1 MENPAAAARAA
12 GAGDAREGAEKAV
25 DCGKVES
32 RSEEYWQ
39 GVLDWSNS
47 RNTMALAVTAGFSL
61 LAIWLLVR
69 LFWLLFAPAAL
80 DPASISGKTPVL
92 PAQPGFQTVSVA
104 PYHLF
109 GEFNNNGASGHR
121 DAPQSALNLQ
131 LRGLLA
137 SGNPDE
143 GFAIISD
150 SSGLE
155 GVYRVGA
162 DLPGKARVEE
172 IYNDRV
178 VISREGS
185 YETLRLPGARDSET
199 DHQWVVNA
207 VPAAVEGQNGPQ
219 ILTVA
224 LPQLRRQL
232 GLDVTESTNTY
243 GLIPVS
249 TGGYRLSLGR
259 GASQMVELGLQSGD
273 IIEAANGVMLNDQAA
288 VENIIQQ
295 VMKGQRLN
303 LQIRRN
309 GQVQEIQADLAEI
322 MQSAG
327 Q

>member
-1 MENPAAAARAA
+1 MAA
-12 GAGDAREGAEKAV
+12 GAAGTPEGAEKAV
-25 DCGKVES
+25 DCGKVEG
-32 RSEEYWQ
+32 RFEESWL

-47 RNTMALAVTAGFSL
+47 RNTMAQALTAGFSL

-69 LFWLLFAPAAL
+69 LFWLMFAPAAPL
-80 DPASISGKTPVL
+80 ASGVSGNFPSL
-92 PAQPGFQTVSVA
+92 PAQPGFETVLIS

-109 GEFNNNGASGHR
+109 GSFDRDGTSGHR
-121 DAPQSALNLQ
+121 NAPQSALNLQ

-137 SGNPDE
+137 SGDPDE

-150 SSGLE
+150 SSGAE

-162 DLPGKARVEE
+162 TLPGDATVEE

-178 VISREGS
+178 VISRDGNF
-185 YETLRLPGARDSET
+185 ETLRLPGSGDGDT
-199 DHQWVVNA
+199 DHQWVVDAAPA
-207 VPAAVEGQNGPQ
+207 VADGQIGPR

-232 GLDVTESTNTY
+232 GLDNTESTNTY

-288 VENIIQQ
+288 VENVIQQ

-322 MQSAG
+322 MQSAA